1 MIRELHIENVVVIE
15 RATAL
20 FEGGV
25 TAITGASGVG
35 KSVLLSA
42 LSLACGARS
51 EADVIR
57 SGCNEA
63 RVDLR
68 FDVVTT
74 DGTIEERVLTRVV
87 PRDGRSRAYIDGRPS
102 TAHALAEL
110 AASAIEIHGQHEQH
124 RLGSVRVRSDLLD
137 LFGGLSR
144 EEADRCAG
152 EIAALRAEIA
162 ALGGDAAER
171 QRELD
176 FLEYQLNE
184 IDQLAP
190 GEHELDDLLNEERM
204 LSDVDRIRS
213 IAAQLLDAFDGDER
227 LRVVAKELQPIESFA
242 SIAERLDGVF
252 AELDDLAGEVRGQLS
267 NLDDDPARLSNIR
280 ERISALKGLC
290 RRYGDSMSEVLAFR
304 EGLVEQC
311 DRLRHHDERAGEL
324 DAAMTSAV
332 NDYERVAGVLRG
344 ERLDCAPRLGAVV
357 TEHLVSLGMPH
368 ARFEVDVAGTDGG
381 EVEFL
386 FAPSGSEEPRPLG
399 RIASG
404 GETARCMLALDL
416 AIGHHSD
423 LRCSVFDEIDAGVD
437 ASAGDAIAHALSVAA
452 SGRQIIVVT
461 HLATVA
467 AAATS
472 HLVIDKHHVGDT
484 PHSTIGR
491 VDGVDRE
498 REIARML
505 TGSDDSESVTV
516 ARRLLDR

>member
-1 MIRELHIENVVVIE
+1 M
-15 RATAL
+15 
-20 FEGGV
+20 
-25 TAITGASGVG
+25 
-35 KSVLLSA
+35 
-42 LSLACGARS
+42 
-51 EADVIR
+51 
-57 SGCNEA
+57 
-63 RVDLR
+63 
-68 FDVVTT
+68 
-74 DGTIEERVLTRVV
+74 
-87 PRDGRSRAYIDGRPS
+87 
-102 TAHALAEL
+102 
-110 AASAIEIHGQHEQH
+110 
-124 RLGSVRVRSDLLD
+124 
-137 LFGGLSR
+137 
-144 EEADRCAG
+144 
-152 EIAALRAEIA
+152 
-162 ALGGDAAER
+162 
-171 QRELD
+171 
-176 FLEYQLNE
+176 NE

-190 GEHELDDLLNEERM
+190 GEHELDDLLIEERM

-332 NDYERVAGVLRG
+332 NDYKRVAEVLRG

-437 ASAGDAIAHALSVAA
+437 ASAGDAIAHALLAAA

-467 AAATS
+467 AAAMS

>member
-15 RATAL
+15 RATVL
-20 FEGGV
+20 FDSGV
-25 TAITGASGVG
+25 TAITGASGAG

-51 EADVIR
+51 ESDVIR
-57 SGCNEA
+57 SGCDEA

-74 DGTIEERVLTRVV
+74 DGKVEERVLTRVV
-87 PRDGRSRAYIDGRPS
+87 PREGRSRAYIDGRPS

-110 AASAIEIHGQHEQH
+110 ATSAIEIHGQHEQH

-152 EIAALRAEIA
+152 EIAALRAEIT

-190 GEHELDDLLNEERM
+190 GEQELDDLLNEERV
-204 LSDVDRIRS
+204 LRNVDRIRS
-213 IAAQLLDAFDGDER
+213 VATQLLDALDNDEG
-227 LRVVAKELQPIESFA
+227 LRIAAREIQPLENFA

-267 NLDDDPARLSNIR
+267 NLDDDPERLAHIR
-280 ERISALKGLC
+280 ERVSALKGLC

-304 EGLVEQC
+304 DGLVEQS

-324 DAAMTSAV
+324 DVAMTSAV
-332 NDYERVAGVLRG
+332 NEYERIAEVLRRQ
-344 ERLDCAPRLGAVV
+344 RLECAPRLGTVV

-368 ARFEVDVAGTDGG
+368 ARFDVDVAGTDGG

-386 FAPSGSEEPRPLG
+386 FAPSGSDDPRPLG
-399 RIASG
+399 RTASG

-416 AIGHHSD
+416 AIGRHSD
-423 LRCSVFDEIDAGVD
+423 LRSSIFDEIDAGVD
-437 ASAGDAIAHALSVAA
+437 ASAGDAIAHALSAA
-452 SGRQIIVVT
+452 ANGRQIIVVT

-472 HLVIDKHHVGDT
+472 HLVVDKHHVGDT
-484 PHSTIGR
+484 PYSTIGR
-491 VDGVDRE
+491 VDGRERE
-498 REIARML
+498 REIARIL

-516 ARRLLDR
+516 ARRLLER